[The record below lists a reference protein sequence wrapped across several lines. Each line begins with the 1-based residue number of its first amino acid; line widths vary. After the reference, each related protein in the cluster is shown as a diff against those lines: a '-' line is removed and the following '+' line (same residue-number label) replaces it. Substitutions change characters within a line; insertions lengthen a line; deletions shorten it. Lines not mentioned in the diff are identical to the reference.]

1 MPVIVIGAD
10 TGAGLA
16 ISNELVNPGREVRAF
31 VSDPQIAGDLKRMG
45 VKVALGDV
53 SDDSH
58 IEAAAMHCFTAVLV
72 TEAARDDRERSF
84 ARSEAD
90 VLEAWARAVGNAKVN
105 RVIWVYDGAAPEAEV
120 SEVATVSSTDPN
132 LARRVAELDDARVIS

>member
-1 MPVIVIGAD
+1 MPVIIIGAD
-10 TGAGLA
+10 TSAGLA
-16 ISNELVNPGREVRAF
+16 ISNELANPGREVRAF
-31 VSDPQIAGDLKRMG
+31 VSDPVIAGDLKRLG

-72 TEAARDDRERSF
+72 AEAARDGRERSF

-90 VLEAWARAVGNAKVN
+90 LLESWARAVSNAKVN
-105 RVIWVYDGAAPEAEV
+105 RVIWVYDGVAPAVEV
-120 SEVATVSSTDPN
+120 SEVATVSSADPN

>member
-16 ISNELVNPGREVRAF
+16 ISTELANPGREVRAF
-31 VSDPQIAGDLKRMG
+31 VSDPVIAGDLKRMG

-58 IEAAAMHCFTAVLV
+58 IEAAAMHCFTAILV

-84 ARSEAD
+84 AKSEAD
-90 VLEAWARAVGNAKVN
+90 VLEAWARAVSNAKVN
-105 RVIWVYDGAAPEAEV
+105 RVIWVYDGAAPEVEV
-120 SEVATVSSTDPN
+120 SEVATVSSSDPN
-132 LARRVAELDDARVIS
+132 LARRVAELDDARVI